1 MHRML
6 SAAAIAALG
15 LSVPHAFAG
24 IVASYDVGAGL
35 YASTIQVDFENGN
48 GYLFTLRWTEPTN
61 GFQALQQAI
70 AAVPGAS
77 LQFQSFSFG
86 AFVTGIGVGADFQY
100 GEGDLWP
107 VENYWHYWTAVNGQ
121 WELAMFGAGDRALTD
136 GSKDAWVFGSS
147 AAPQAVPAP
156 GALAPIAVACVGHR
170 LRRRR
175 PASG

>member
-1 MHRML
+1 MHRMH

-70 AAVPGAS
+70 AGTQGAS

-86 AFVTGIGVGADFQY
+86 VFVTGIGVGADFQY

-107 VENYWHYWTAVNGQ
+107 VENYWHYWTEVNGQ
-121 WELAMFGAGDRALTD
+121 WEMAMFGASDRMLVEDRKSTRLN
-136 GSKDAWVFGSS
+136 SSHEVPSRMPSS
-147 AAPQAVPAP
+147 A
-156 GALAPIAVACVGHR
+156 
-170 LRRRR
+170 
-175 PASG
+175 

>member
-1 MHRML
+1 MHRMH

-107 VENYWHYWTAVNGQ
+107 VENYWHYWTAEGDAPF
-121 WELAMFGAGDRALTD
+121 EAAMFGAADRTLQD
-136 GSKDAWVFGSS
+136 GSRDAWVFGSS
-147 AAPQAVPAP
+147 IAPAAIPAP
-156 GALAPIAVACVGHR
+156 GALALAACAGMC
-170 LRRRR
+170 RRRG
-175 PASG
+175 A